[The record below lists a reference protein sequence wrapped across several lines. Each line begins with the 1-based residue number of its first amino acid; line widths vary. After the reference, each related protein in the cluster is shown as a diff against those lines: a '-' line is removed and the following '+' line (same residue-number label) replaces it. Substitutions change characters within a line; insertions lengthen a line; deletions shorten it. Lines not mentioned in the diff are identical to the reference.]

1 MPTHTRPPPDG
12 GAVPPAE
19 AAAVAAFWREAGP
32 ERWFAKD
39 AGFDRSF
46 RERFHDLHF
55 AAAAR
60 RCDAWT
66 ATAEGALALML
77 LLDQYPRNS
86 FRGTGHMYA
95 TDPLARM
102 FARQALDAGL
112 DQQVDR
118 ALRLF
123 FYLPLSHAEHLPD
136 QERALALN
144 AALGEPYRSHAQNH
158 LDIVARFGRFPHRNA
173 MLGRATTPQEQAFLD
188 AGGFAG

>member
-1 MPTHTRPPPDG
+1 MPRKPSPPEQDP
-12 GAVPPAE
+12 VPPAQ
-19 AAAVAAFWREAGP
+19 AAAVVQFWRDAGSA
-32 ERWFAKD
+32 RWFAKG
-39 AGFDRSF
+39 AAFDRQF

-60 RCDAWT
+60 RCDAWV
-66 ATAEGALALML
+66 ATAEGALALLL

-102 FARQALDAGL
+102 FCRQALDAGL
-112 DQQVDR
+112 DRQVPQD
-118 ALRLF
+118 LRLF
-123 FYLPLSHAEHLPD
+123 FYLPLSHSEHLPD

-144 AALGEPYRSHAQNH
+144 RALGEPFASHAQGH

-173 MLGRATTPQEQAFLD
+173 MLGRATTVAEQAFL
-188 AGGFAG
+188 AEGGFAG

>member
-1 MPTHTRPPPDG
+1 MPRKPSPPEQDP
-12 GAVPPAE
+12 VPPAQ
-19 AAAVAAFWREAGP
+19 AAAVVQFWRDAGSA
-32 ERWFAKD
+32 RWFAKD
-39 AGFDRSF
+39 AAFDRQF

-60 RCDAWT
+60 RCDAWV
-66 ATAEGALALML
+66 ATAEGALALLL

-102 FARQALDAGL
+102 FCRQALDAGL
-112 DQQVDR
+112 DRQVPQD
-118 ALRLF
+118 LRLF
-123 FYLPLSHAEHLPD
+123 FYLPLSHSEHLPD

-144 AALGEPYRSHAQNH
+144 RALGEPFASHAQGH

-173 MLGRATTPQEQAFLD
+173 MLGRATTVAEQAFL
-188 AGGFAG
+188 AEGGFAG